1 MSSQLI
7 LNLFWDDAT
16 LENQGN
22 KNTHLNCAFF
32 FSEGSYIDVVIHQDL
47 AFLLPAPSSQ
57 GRH

>member
-1 MSSQLI
+1 MSSQLM

-32 FSEGSYIDVVIHQDL
+32 FSEG
-47 AFLLPAPSSQ
+47 
-57 GRH
+57 